1 MIYYYLMRITAW
13 IPEERPRSKNLNVV
27 IKVWSCLSMWFT
39 VVDGACGFSCGVW
52 FLWRLAD
59 VVPFNIAPSPRANA
73 EATEYKARAS
83 GNRKSS
89 QNI

>member
-39 VVDGACGFSCGVW
+39 VVDGCLRL
-52 FLWRLAD
+52 FLWCMVLMEVGRCGA
-59 VVPFNIAPSPRANA
+59 I
-73 EATEYKARAS
+73 
-83 GNRKSS
+83 
-89 QNI
+89 